1 MKTAVLT
8 RRVRER
14 LSFEGLFLLILL
26 VTIALRFYALDL
38 KLFHH
43 DEAIHAWFS
52 YRLLTEGVYTYD
64 PMYHGPFLYYTAAG
78 MFSLFGDSDLVGR
91 LLPAIF
97 GTALVALVYPI
108 YKLGY
113 LDKKQ
118 ALIAALFLAVSPNMV
133 YFSRF
138 LRNDIYI
145 AVFSMV
151 LLVALLYYFDRHKVQ
166 YMLIAG
172 AAAGLGMSTK
182 ENMPIILLTFGVYLL
197 YLVWTRKV
205 HLPARWVRDF
215 ALAGIVMVGIM
226 AVLYSSFG
234 AHPDLITTWWIKAIE
249 HWISMHQMQRL
260 GGPPYFYILLFL
272 LYEVP
277 ILILAGVGVLQ
288 FVDVSGAVSRWRV
301 RRDAPGVVDGDPGVS
316 ALPLDSGESPTVAKM
331 PPGEEVGSAGTPAL
345 PLDSGES
352 PTVAERPPGEEAGN
366 PGVPA
371 LPLDSDESPAVAK
384 MPPGEEVGDP
394 GVSILSLDSD
404 EPSTVAKMPPGE
416 EVGGAGEIL
425 KTRGWKDRLRGL
437 FTRGEGGRPIN
448 RQEEFARFA
457 IFWMLASLAAYAYIG
472 EKVPWLILHQLLP
485 MVFVAVYAMT
495 TKKATIAA
503 VASIFLIAMTL
514 HVAFTPADIN
524 EPIVQVQNSEDLRE
538 IFAKID
544 AADRVAVATDSYW
557 PLPWYYRGD
566 RGSNLSYYSQKVS
579 EPTIYGG
586 DFDLV
591 ITHDADTY
599 PVLEGYTKETF
610 RLNYWFSYDEN
621 KDRLLEYYFLRDGK
635 MGSRNLEVFSRA
647 PAGTTV

>member
-1 MKTAVLT
+1 VKTAVLT

-52 YRLLTEGVYTYD
+52 YRLLTEGIYTYD

>member
-26 VTIALRFYALDL
+26 VTIVLRFYALDL

-52 YRLLTEGVYTYD
+52 YRLLTEGIYTYD

-118 ALIAALFLAVSPNMV
+118 TLIAALFLAVSPNMV

-249 HWISMHQMQRL
+249 HWTSMHQAQRL

-352 PTVAERPPGEEAGN
+352 PTVAERPPGEE
-366 PGVPA
+366 
-371 LPLDSDESPAVAK
+371 
-384 MPPGEEVGDP
+384 VG
-394 GVSILSLDSD
+394 S
-404 EPSTVAKMPPGE
+404 
-416 EVGGAGEIL
+416 AGEVL
-425 KTRGWKDRLRGL
+425 KTRGWEDRLRGL
-437 FTRGEGGRPIN
+437 FASGEVGRPIN

-566 RGSNLSYYSQKVS
+566 RGSNLSYYSQKAS

-635 MGSRNLEVFSRA
+635 MGSRNLEVFSKA
-647 PAGTTV
+647 PAGTTA

>member
-52 YRLLTEGVYTYD
+52 YRLLTEGIYTYD

-384 MPPGEEVGDP
+384 MPPGEEVG
-394 GVSILSLDSD
+394 
-404 EPSTVAKMPPGE
+404 
-416 EVGGAGEIL
+416 GAGEIL

-635 MGSRNLEVFSRA
+635 MGSRNLEVFSKA
-647 PAGTTV
+647 PAGPTA

>member
-1 MKTAVLT
+1 VKTAVLT

-26 VTIALRFYALDL
+26 VTIVLRFYALDL

-52 YRLLTEGVYTYD
+52 YRLLTEGIYTYD

-384 MPPGEEVGDP
+384 MPPGEEVG
-394 GVSILSLDSD
+394 
-404 EPSTVAKMPPGE
+404 
-416 EVGGAGEIL
+416 GAGEIL

>member
-1 MKTAVLT
+1 VKTAVLT

-52 YRLLTEGVYTYD
+52 YRLLTEGIYTYD

-384 MPPGEEVGDP
+384 MPPGEEVG
-394 GVSILSLDSD
+394 
-404 EPSTVAKMPPGE
+404 
-416 EVGGAGEIL
+416 GAGEIL

-566 RGSNLSYYSQKVS
+566 RGSNLSYYSQKAS

-647 PAGTTV
+647 PAGPTS

>member
-52 YRLLTEGVYTYD
+52 YRLLTEGIYTYD

-234 AHPDLITTWWIKAIE
+234 AHPDLITTCWIKAIE

-301 RRDAPGVVDGDPGVS
+301 RRDVPGVVDGDPGVS

-331 PPGEEVGSAGTPAL
+331 PPGEEV
-345 PLDSGES
+345 
-352 PTVAERPPGEEAGN
+352 R
-366 PGVPA
+366 
-371 LPLDSDESPAVAK
+371 
-384 MPPGEEVGDP
+384 DP
-394 GVSILSLDSD
+394 GVSVLSLDSD

-538 IFAKID
+538 VFAKID
-544 AADRVAVATDSYW
+544 AADRVAVATDTYW

-566 RGSNLSYYSQKVS
+566 RGSKLSYYSQKVS

-635 MGSRNLEVFSRA
+635 MGSRNLEIFSRA
-647 PAGTTV
+647 PAGTTA

>member
-52 YRLLTEGVYTYD
+52 YRLLTEGIYTYD

-384 MPPGEEVGDP
+384 MPPGEEVG
-394 GVSILSLDSD
+394 
-404 EPSTVAKMPPGE
+404 
-416 EVGGAGEIL
+416 GAGEIL

-647 PAGTTV
+647 PAGPTS